1 MPYTKYICPDGHEV
15 GIDECLTAC
24 RLEGQI
30 NPNTGELYCPAG
42 RCLSKRTLIALA
54 DQREWTGTPS
64 TTQLL
69 AGTRENYLKITKDYA
84 INPMGSLF
92 MLHGTKVHD
101 YLEKYTDDEGISE
114 VRLDDGTSTGAFD
127 YYSPENGGTLYDNK
141 TYGSWKV
148 AKVLGLYTKR
158 VPTGEVYKTGAK
170 KGQPKFR
177 NEIRNNGPK
186 HRLDLA
192 IQLNDY
198 RMKIEKELKK
208 PVNNLVCEVIV
219 RDGNTYIATQRG
231 ITSPGYLVPI
241 NKISDKWVERY
252 MKKKA
257 KDLTEALETNT
268 MPPPCR
274 NSECWGGMK
283 CERFC
288 NVAKFCDKGRK
299 DEDN

>member
-1 MPYTKYICPDGHEV
+1 MPYTKYICPDGKEV
-15 GIDECLTAC
+15 KIEECLSCC

-42 RCLSKRTLIALA
+42 RCLSKRTLMALA
-54 DQREWTGTPS
+54 DQREWTGRPS

-69 AGTRENYLKITKDYA
+69 AGTRENYLKLTHDYA
-84 INPMGSLF
+84 IDPKSSLF

-101 YLEKYTDDEGISE
+101 YLEHYTDDEGISE
-114 VRLDDGTSTGAFD
+114 LRIDDGVSTGAFD
-127 YYSPENGGTLYDNK
+127 YYSAENNGTLYDNK

-148 AKVLGLYTKR
+148 AKILGMYSKK
-158 VPTGEVYKTGAK
+158 VATGEVYKTGAK
-170 KGQPKFR
+170 KGQPKYR
-177 NEIRNNGPK
+177 NEICTDGPK
-186 HRLDLA
+186 LRLDLA

-208 PVNNLVCEVIV
+208 PVNQLVCEVIV
-219 RDGNTYIATQRG
+219 RDGNTYIANQRG

-241 NKISDKWVERY
+241 NKISDQWVARY

-257 KDLTEALETNT
+257 GDLLTALETNT

-274 NSECWGGMK
+274 YSECWGGMK

-288 NVAKFCDKGRK
+288 NVSQFCDKGCNC
-299 DEDN
+299 ENN